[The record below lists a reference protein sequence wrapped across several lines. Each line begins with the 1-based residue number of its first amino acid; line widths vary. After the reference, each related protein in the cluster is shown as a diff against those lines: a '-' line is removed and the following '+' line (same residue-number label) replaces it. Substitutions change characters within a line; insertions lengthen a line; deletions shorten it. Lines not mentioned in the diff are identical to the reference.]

1 MITRAHCATGLLMGV
16 LPCPWGDKPESVLFW
31 HSLRAFLTGTGKGRG
46 SRGEHLPVLGLS
58 LLHQQDLCHLPA
70 GWRLQ
75 EVPCARETGSFPSA
89 LTVTQ
94 PGWMLQAGEN
104 RAGLSRQADFLF
116 R

>member
-1 MITRAHCATGLLMGV
+1 MITRAHCVTGLLMGV
-16 LPCPWGDKPESVLFW
+16 LSCPCGGQTRVSLVLAQFEPP
-31 HSLRAFLTGTGKGRG
+31 TDTGKGRG

-58 LLHQQDLCHLPA
+58 LLHQQDLCHPPA

-75 EVPCARETGSFPSA
+75 EVPCARQMGSFPSA

-94 PGWMLQAGEN
+94 PGWMLQAGGEN